1 MVVLFPVVLA
11 DTRPVT
17 RPEPIARSEPVPRPE
32 PVARYEP
39 VPRSEPVARPEYVR
53 TPRNT
58 NAVKKDPFTGPPK
71 PFAFRYGVADVD
83 SGSNF
88 DHAQKQDS
96 TGVVT
101 GQCYFEVTIFD
112 DGQKVSS

>member
-1 MVVLFPVVLA
+1 MVFLLPVVLA
-11 DTRPVT
+11 DTRPVASPEPVGRPEPVSRPEPVG
-17 RPEPIARSEPVPRPE
+17 RPEPI
-32 PVARYEP
+32 
-39 VPRSEPVARPEYVR
+39 ARPEYVR
-53 TPRNT
+53 TARNT

-101 GQCYFEVTIFD
+101 GQCYFEVTFFRLWTKI
-112 DGQKVSS
+112 VSS